1 MPGAVPS
8 LNLPEKSVPSTSTTA
23 PRRELVRHE
32 PKPKQQY
39 SSLEDLKKKVEKLK
53 LTGWTR
59 NVNETNVTFELW
71 DDTFALPKFSV
82 TINTSLEFSI
92 YVYNWLLPDEHTF
105 YRANKRSVRYSTLS
119 SILTTIIDL
128 NLCGGLP
135 VEEPFNSLAADPST
149 DCSGEI
155 IRHTVPIKV
164 EIYNE
169 NGCSY
174 QAKTYLRS
182 HDCDVLCDDAQCT
195 SCEKVEK
202 SLQKSSK
209 AKAAKEALPVPSK
222 APLTATGRERLVATI
237 QKQRVVC
244 KQMEERIGQLEK
256 EIETNSIAINESLEK
271 DILEIFANNSG
282 EISPH
287 MRVFWEQQRKLLSS
301 PKFGRRYH
309 PHVIRFC
316 LSLHAKSPAA
326 YKELKDSGILV
337 LPSQRTLRDYRNF
350 FKPKPGFNSENI
362 ERLKEQSSDYF
373 DIQRYVVLS
382 FDEIKI
388 QSKLVFDKRSNEL
401 IGFVDL
407 GEEQL
412 NEAMTSPNEL
422 ATHALAFLVRGV
434 ATDLK
439 YTLAYFLTKDVTS
452 YQLMSLFWK
461 AVCVLELACNLWI
474 CAAVSDGASPNRRCY
489 ELHADISDEPNK
501 GIVNSTVNLFCP
513 SRKIYF
519 FSDAPHLVKTA
530 RNCLF
535 NSGSGK
541 CSRNLWNNDSYLLW
555 EHISKLYFS
564 DLDCGLHQLPKL
576 SVDHIVLKSFS
587 KMKVNLAVQVMSKTV
602 ALALKRFY
610 TTGEANETAKLCEM
624 INDFFDCLNVR
635 SFHEHQRKRNE
646 LLAPYRSITD
656 PRFEWLENV
665 FLKYLADWLSSTKT
679 RKGMFTPDQRGRMFL
694 SIQTYKGLQITVKS
708 VIDLTKFLLG
718 EGLVGVL
725 TERFCQDDIE
735 EYFGY
740 QRAQGRRSDNPTA
753 ADFGL
758 Q

>member
-23 PRRELVRHE
+23 PRRKLVRHE
-32 PKPKQQY
+32 PKPTQQY

-71 DDTFALPKFSV
+71 DDTFAPPKFSV

-92 YVYNWLLPDEHTF
+92 YVYNWPLPDEHTF

-119 SILTTIIDL
+119 SILTTLETDL

-182 HDCDVLCDDAQCT
+182 PDCDVLCDDAQCT
-195 SCEKVEK
+195 RCEKMEK

-209 AKAAKEALPVPSK
+209 AKAAKEALSVPSK
-222 APLTATGRERLVATI
+222 APLTATGKERLVATI

-382 FDEIKI
+382 FDEMKI

-412 NEAMTSPNEL
+412 NKAMTSPNEL

-461 AVCVLELACNLWI
+461 AVCVLELH
-474 CAAVSDGASPNRRCY
+474 V
-489 ELHADISDEPNK
+489 
-501 GIVNSTVNLFCP
+501 
-513 SRKIYF
+513 IYGF
-519 FSDAPHLVKTA
+519 VLQLVMGPHLIVDA
-530 RNCLF
+530 M
-535 NSGSGK
+535 NSM
-541 CSRNLWNNDSYLLW
+541 L
-555 EHISKLYFS
+555 
-564 DLDCGLHQLPKL
+564 
-576 SVDHIVLKSFS
+576 
-587 KMKVNLAVQVMSKTV
+587 MLAMS
-602 ALALKRFY
+602 
-610 TTGEANETAKLCEM
+610 
-624 INDFFDCLNVR
+624 
-635 SFHEHQRKRNE
+635 Q
-646 LLAPYRSITD
+646 
-656 PRFEWLENV
+656 
-665 FLKYLADWLSSTKT
+665 TKESLT
-679 RKGMFTPDQRGRMFL
+679 RL
-694 SIQTYKGLQITVKS
+694 SIFSAPVGKS
-708 VIDLTKFLLG
+708 TFFLMPH
-718 EGLVGVL
+718 
-725 TERFCQDDIE
+725 TW
-735 EYFGY
+735 
-740 QRAQGRRSDNPTA
+740 
-753 ADFGL
+753 
-758 Q
+758 